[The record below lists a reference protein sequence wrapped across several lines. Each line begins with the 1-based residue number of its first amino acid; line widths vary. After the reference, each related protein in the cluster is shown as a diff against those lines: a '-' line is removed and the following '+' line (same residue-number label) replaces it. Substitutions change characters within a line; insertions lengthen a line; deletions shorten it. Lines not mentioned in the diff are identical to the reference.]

1 MYILRYAKLNWK
13 KMRGRQDGPFI
24 SQAGL
29 VGLLLLASPRRSRA
43 ASGPPPP
50 ETGGNVGKPV
60 RNGREMDAT
69 KKIKK
74 AYAYSIL
81 IYFALYIYI
90 IVYAYIYTFACI

>member
-1 MYILRYAKLNWK
+1 MQ
-13 KMRGRQDGPFI
+13 GRQDGPFI

-81 IYFALYIYI
+81 IYVTFYIFIYI
-90 IVYAYIYTFACI
+90 LLCIHIYIHLLV